1 VNPARKSDMPA
12 RLTPYELVL
21 EPLEAT
27 AFPAIRAE
35 AAQRRTE
42 TARRDQFVLLGQ
54 VGVTLK
60 EIVPDDAP
68 PDALEEYAELLFLG
82 YQFWNFGRRLYVFDE
97 ATTAR
102 LTAPSFELRGW
113 ELAAPPAAYLQL
125 PYQRVW
131 ARIESDA
138 PYEPVDG
145 VFVMVDATEPAPE
158 AGAHLRMQLVL
169 GLRRDRPG
177 VSLISYRTDLDPTGG
192 VLRAVHPT
200 RADGMAFANVIPG
213 GERMSYSTLVT
224 TGELEALVLRALYIL
239 DRETSRLE
247 QEFGST
253 VESESSLDHVCVR
266 G

>member
-1 VNPARKSDMPA
+1 MSA

-35 AAQRRTE
+35 AAQRATE
-42 TARRDQFVLLGQ
+42 TRRRDQFVLLGQ

-60 EIVPDDAP
+60 DIVPDDAP
-68 PDALEEYAELLFLG
+68 PDALEEYAELLFHG
-82 YQFWNFGRRLYVFDE
+82 FQFWSFGRRLYVFDD
-97 ATTAR
+97 AATAR
-102 LTAPSFELRGW
+102 LTAPSFDLRGW

-145 VFVMVDATEPAPE
+145 VFVMVDETEPAPD

-177 VSLISYRTDLDPTGG
+177 VSLISYRTDLDPRGG
-192 VLRAVHPT
+192 VTRAVHPT
-200 RADGMAFANVIPG
+200 RADGAAFANVIPG
-213 GERMSYSTLVT
+213 GERMNYRTLVT
-224 TGELEALVLRALYIL
+224 TGELEALVIRALYIL
-239 DRETSRLE
+239 DRESSRLE
-247 QEFGST
+247 QHFASATEGD
-253 VESESSLDHVCVR
+253 SSLDHVLVR